1 MNSFNPQEKN
11 RVFQADF
18 LFSKSSNEYSH
29 QLLQVSRLV
38 GEPRPPKTEHVPP
51 GHPEQNVETFITRQH
66 LKRRHDISKK
76 DFIQT
81 CLWKKQLFISLEMS
95 HGIFVAE
102 IGVAS
107 VEAVVSLL
115 PWTKKQM

>member
-1 MNSFNPQEKN
+1 
-11 RVFQADF
+11 
-18 LFSKSSNEYSH
+18 
-29 QLLQVSRLV
+29 
-38 GEPRPPKTEHVPP
+38 
-51 GHPEQNVETFITRQH
+51 VETFITRQH

-102 IGVAS
+102 IRVAS

-115 PWTKKQM
+115 PWKKKKDVKLSQKFCTKKHQTSSIFIFFDPS